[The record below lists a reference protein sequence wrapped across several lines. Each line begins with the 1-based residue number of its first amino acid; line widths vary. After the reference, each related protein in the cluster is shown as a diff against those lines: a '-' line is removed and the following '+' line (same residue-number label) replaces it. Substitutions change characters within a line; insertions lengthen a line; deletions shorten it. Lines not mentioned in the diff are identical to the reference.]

1 MMVTR
6 TTPSASRLAIA
17 NDENAVVS
25 NNKHGDTAVGNTA
38 KTPKSN
44 KTRRA
49 FGDISNRKTGRTEPP
64 LKSIAI
70 QNSSSHSI
78 QNNYTQNATKATGG
92 KTPFAATAKRNKNID
107 MFPKKRVNFA
117 IPSNDLSIG
126 EQLSPP
132 PKALH
137 LEQSNLSTKEST
149 NNAAFSVFDEEV
161 ETPSGR
167 LWIDNRDFDFDDET
181 AVSLE
186 GAATAGEDLL
196 AILNERHENR
206 LAWEDEKHKQVLKM
220 QDEKEAD
227 FIENI
232 SK

>member
-25 NNKHGDTAVGNTA
+25 NNKHGDTAVGNTT

-78 QNNYTQNATKATGG
+78 QNNYTQNTTKAT
-92 KTPFAATAKRNKNID
+92 ATAKRNKNID

-167 LWIDNRDFDFDDET
+167 LWIDNRDFHFDDET

-220 QDEKEAD
+220 QDEKEAE